1 MSLKSRQGFT
11 LIELVIAVAI
21 LSIGTIAAYR
31 SFDAA
36 QRGIGGQIPR
46 LMAAEVA
53 LNRAAELR
61 LGGMSAGRRLA
72 AQVDQGRTTWTVD
85 VTETATASGFI
96 EAAIAVSAEDSPGA
110 RLVVYVPVDAP

>member
-1 MSLKSRQGFT
+1 MSLKSGRGFT

-46 LMAAEVA
+46 LLASEVA
-53 LNRAAELR
+53 LNRAAELN
-61 LGGMSAGRRLA
+61 LAGMAAGRGLA
-72 AQVDQGRTTWTVD
+72 SQVDMGRTRWSVS
-85 VTETATASGFI
+85 VIETATAGGLI
-96 EAAIAVSAEDSPGA
+96 EAEILVSAADSPGA